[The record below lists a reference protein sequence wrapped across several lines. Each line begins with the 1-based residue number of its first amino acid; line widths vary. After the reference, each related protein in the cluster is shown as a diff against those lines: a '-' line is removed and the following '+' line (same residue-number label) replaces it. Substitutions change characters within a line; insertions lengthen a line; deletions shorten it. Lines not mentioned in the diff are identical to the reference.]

1 MTFPDKIHI
10 LVITL
15 SDRAYAGV
23 YPDQSGP
30 AITRL
35 AEEFFLAKELKSE
48 IQNVLLPDDPEKLTA
63 ILKSAINSGF
73 HVVFTT
79 GGTGLGPRDMTPDVV
94 KSLLDKEI
102 PGIMEGTGRPEY
114 EKCVDIST
122 AAALKEMIIDIDYEN
137 WIRQNSSSEKACEYR
152 MSNVWFLIEALKN
165 TLERDEEG
173 EMTIEEA
180 IAKLVLRDML
190 ERQEEDEDG
199 AEGVQM
205 MTLHASKGL
214 EFPSV
219 YIMGMEEEILPH
231 RSSIEADTIE
241 EERRLAYVGI
251 TRARRNL
258 TFTFASKRKQYGETI
273 DCIPSRFLDELP
285 AEDLQWEG
293 LEEAPVE
300 VKAARGNDAL
310 ANIRALLKK

>member
-102 PGIMEGTGRPEY
+102 PGIME
-114 EKCVDIST
+114 
-122 AAALKEMIIDIDYEN
+122 MI
-137 WIRQNSSSEKACEYR
+137 RVKHG
-152 MSNVWFLIEALKN
+152 LIKPEALLSRSIAGVSGK
-165 TLERDEEG
+165 TLVYCLPGSVKAVEEYC
-173 EMTIEEA
+173 
-180 IAKLVLRDML
+180 
-190 ERQEEDEDG
+190 
-199 AEGVQM
+199 
-205 MTLHASKGL
+205 
-214 EFPSV
+214 P
-219 YIMGMEEEILPH
+219 EILP
-231 RSSIEADTIE
+231 TITHS
-241 EERRLAYVGI
+241 LKMILGI
-251 TRARRNL
+251 
-258 TFTFASKRKQYGETI
+258 S
-273 DCIPSRFLDELP
+273 DHSD
-285 AEDLQWEG
+285 
-293 LEEAPVE
+293 
-300 VKAARGNDAL
+300 
-310 ANIRALLKK
+310 